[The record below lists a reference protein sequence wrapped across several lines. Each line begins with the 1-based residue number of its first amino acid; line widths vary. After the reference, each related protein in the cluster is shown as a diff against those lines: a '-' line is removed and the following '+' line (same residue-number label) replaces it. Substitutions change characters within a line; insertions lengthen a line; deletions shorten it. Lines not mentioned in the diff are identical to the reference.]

1 MENMT
6 QQRIT
11 ISGLLGS
18 VLLLSACGTA
28 SVAAGS
34 GEPSVILDV
43 FPESVAQMPAD
54 QQGRTVM
61 SGNYTPTGSL
71 WGKHLDERT
80 VFQHEIKHLQG
91 EDNSFNLR
99 VGKGGQL
106 YSLRGAFGESIP
118 PQSVGSPWN
127 DEVWQFVAVCGKY
140 HFGLRNIKQA
150 GAVSEEVVKRFK
162 QSPYSY
168 TYFIHNSGA
177 YMPNRMDSGR
187 ITLACDVLLDKK
199 SPGKL
204 DLMLK
209 DTTGDARRAIGTIVI
224 EANGISF
231 SNKQIAPC
239 QPGQWYNI
247 SLSFNLGKEDRKR
260 GILTVK
266 GNGRETTED
275 VALTDPAFTKFNWLG
290 FSAGGSSGLINIDN
304 LSVKRVTDLSR
315 RSSSAKTDELT
326 DWAIREDF
334 EDYTAGQEFG
344 YVPGRDKTKG
354 SDGFVSDRVALSG
367 ANSLEIHDGTAGWAP
382 MVRLDV
388 GTSIARNLYCPL
400 LGVDLPDDGRTYRTV
415 NWGFV
420 PQLKTLH
427 RSPLLYYVQTRDVGD
442 GIIEVT
448 YVVHNFSVREDIVF
462 DWLNA
467 PWGGTRITSLPVH
480 YVSSPD
486 GELIKDPQNAG
497 LITDVRE
504 TGGWNLSCATEEP
517 DSPSLALVFGRD
529 KHLESEL
536 QKKEQGLPHCQFAHS
551 LYRDWTTYNEDRNN
565 MPPRREQDWRNY
577 DVAVVIPKFRLTPG
591 TTIWYRSYLVINR
604 KDRTIELAKALVDKV
619 DYGLRVFDPETTP
632 MVPVY
637 VDAGGVA
644 PGRPGL
650 RAGAGAGDGAA
661 LPHATKP
668 TFSLFAHPVPGT
680 MPLFLIENATT
691 GQEVITTDPYVFVP
705 QEKLNFGLPPE
716 HPHADYYNEAIGYS
730 LDKNNSKWKRLLG
743 YAYIEKPRTGS
754 YRRLSSVV
762 GKSMRTELGR
772 FNLDV
777 WVGEGKE

>member
-6 QQRIT
+6 QQRIF

-18 VLLLSACGTA
+18 VLLLSACGA
-28 SVAAGS
+28 APVAAGS
-34 GEPSVILDV
+34 GVPSVILDV

-61 SGNYTPTGSL
+61 SGNYTPTSSL
-71 WGKHLDERT
+71 WGKHLDEST
-80 VFQHEIKHLQG
+80 VFHHEIKHLQG
-91 EDNSFNLR
+91 EDNAFNLR
-99 VGKGGQL
+99 IGKGGQL

-118 PQSVGSPWN
+118 PQGVGSPWN

-140 HFGLRNIKQA
+140 HFGLRNIEHA

-177 YMPNRMDSGR
+177 YMPISMNSGR
-187 ITLACDVLLDKK
+187 VTLTCDVLLDKK

-204 DLMLK
+204 DLILK
-209 DTTGDARRAIGTIVI
+209 DTTGESRREIGTIGI
-224 EANGISF
+224 EAKGIRFGS
-231 SNKQIAPC
+231 KQIAPC
-239 QPGQWYNI
+239 QVGAWYNI

-275 VALTDPAFTKFNWLG
+275 VALTDPTFTKFNWLG
-290 FSAGGSSGLINIDN
+290 FSAVGRTGLINIDN
-304 LSVKRVTDLSR
+304 LSVKRVTE
-315 RSSSAKTDELT
+315 KLT
-326 DWAIREDF
+326 DWAIKEDF

-354 SDGFVSDRVALSG
+354 SDGFVSDRIALSG
-367 ANSLEIHDGTAGWAP
+367 SNSLEIHDGTDGWAP

-442 GIIEVT
+442 GVIEVT

-467 PWGGTRITSLPVH
+467 PWGGTRITSLPFH

-486 GELIKDPQNAG
+486 GKLVKDPQNAG

-529 KHLESEL
+529 KNLESEL

-551 LYRDWTTYNEDRNN
+551 LYRDWTTYSEDRNN

-591 TTIWYRSYLVINR
+591 TTIWYRSYLVINS

-632 MVPVY
+632 EVPVTIGKDGK
-637 VDAGGVA
+637 VSRPTEKGTRSV
-644 PGRPGL
+644 GRSRPRGES
-650 RAGAGAGDGAA
+650 GF
-661 LPHATKP
+661 PS
-668 TFSLFAHPVPGT
+668 FSLFAHPVPGT
-680 MPLFLIENATT
+680 MPLFLIENAAT

-705 QEKLNFGLPPE
+705 QEKLNFGLPTE

-743 YAYIEKPRTGS
+743 YAYIEKPKSGTWQ
-754 YRRLSSVV
+754 RLSTAA
-762 GKSMRTELGR
+762 GKSLVAKPSK
-772 FNLDV
+772 FNLDL
-777 WVGEGKE
+777 WVKKPATNR